1 VAKAARGDP
10 VAREDEDPSPPG
22 RQEVPTVIAKEWL
35 ATWGTQE
42 WTGAPPAQAEADLH
56 ELGRRVAQHYCYQSV
71 LTDDPALYA

>member
-1 VAKAARGDP
+1 
-10 VAREDEDPSPPG
+10 
-22 RQEVPTVIAKEWL
+22 VIAKEWL

-42 WTGAPPAQAEADLH
+42 WTGAPPAQAEADLY